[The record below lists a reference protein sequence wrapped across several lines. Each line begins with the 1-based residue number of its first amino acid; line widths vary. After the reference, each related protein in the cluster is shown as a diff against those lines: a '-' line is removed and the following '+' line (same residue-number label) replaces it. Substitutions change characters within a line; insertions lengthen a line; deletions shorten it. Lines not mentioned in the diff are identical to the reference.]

1 MGVKISRERGGLLS
15 MKKLLIAVVMV
26 MWVVPFIAGGSSQAS
41 AADDKTRP
49 LKIGVVTTLT
59 GEKALT
65 GQYSRNGILMAL
77 EEINGKGGIN
87 GRKLEV
93 IFEDDGGSD
102 SGAVNGFNKL
112 VNSGADIVIG
122 SIYSTMDL
130 AISPSIK
137 KAETPTLV
145 LGSSNDI
152 AKQKN
157 PWMFQSRT
165 PDAVSAVAL
174 ARFAATSLKM
184 KKAALLHDSDNFAS
198 GAAAV
203 AKKTLEDL
211 KVPPVLIESYNT
223 GDKDFTPQLAK
234 IRASGA
240 DGILVWSQMVE
251 AGLIMKQ
258 KKSLD
263 LKMSVV
269 GSNSYVT
276 KIAIDLAK
284 ENAEG
289 VYSLADYVHTNPLPK
304 TQEFAKK
311 YKAKYHIESE
321 FNSAMNYDATSL
333 IAEAFKKAGT
343 TDKNAM
349 RQALSSIKNYVGV
362 ATTYTFNENNV
373 GGTSVCIVQVKNG
386 APQIIQVVKGR

>member
-1 MGVKISRERGGLLS
+1 MKRLL
-15 MKKLLIAVVMV
+15 KAVF
-26 MWVVPFIAGGSSQAS
+26 VVLMAASFIAGCSSQKS
-41 AADDKTRP
+41 APDDKTRP
-49 LKIGVVTTLT
+49 LKIGIVTTLT

-65 GQYSRNGILMAL
+65 GQYSRNGILMAV
-77 EEINGKGGIN
+77 EEINSKGGVN
-87 GRKLEV
+87 GRKLDV
-93 IFEDDGGSD
+93 IFEDDGGND

-112 VNSGADIVIG
+112 VNSGADVIIG

-137 KAETPTLV
+137 KAEIPTLV

-157 PWMFQSRT
+157 PWMFQTRT

-174 ARFAATSLKM
+174 AKFAAINLKL
-184 KKAALLHDSDNFAS
+184 KKVAILHDSDNFAS

-240 DGILVWSQMVE
+240 DGILAWAQMVE
-251 AGLIMKQ
+251 AGLVMKQ

-263 LKMSVV
+263 IKVPLV

-284 ENAEG
+284 DNAEG

-311 YKAKYHIESE
+311 YKEKYNLETE
-321 FNSAMNYDATSL
+321 FNSAMNYDAISL

-349 RQALSSIKNYVGV
+349 RQALASIKDYVGV
-362 ATTYTFNENNV
+362 ATTYTFDENNV
-373 GGTSVCIVQVKNG
+373 GGTSVCIVQVKKG
-386 APQIIQVVKGR
+386 APQIIEVVKGR